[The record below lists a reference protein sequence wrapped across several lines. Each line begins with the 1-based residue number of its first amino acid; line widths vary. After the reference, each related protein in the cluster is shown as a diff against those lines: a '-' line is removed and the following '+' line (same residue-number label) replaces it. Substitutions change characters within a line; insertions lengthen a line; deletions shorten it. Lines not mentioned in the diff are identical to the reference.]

1 MKTTTNTEKN
11 LIVDICIYLV
21 MPCVV
26 FIGIIGNVLSI
37 LVFARREMIKF
48 RVFIFAI
55 VLAVSNIF
63 LLTTS
68 VFNIIL
74 PDFYGEFLTDKSVFW
89 CHFHGY
95 FDLLL
100 TALSSYSVLCISVE
114 RWFSVCMPFKNARY
128 VNFKTVLL
136 TVISYRGASAP
147 AQNYTSVSTFVSLWL
162 PFTVNYTWEQ
172 RKCELLR
179 PTVYKVCGII
189 SIIVTHIVPFVFLV
203 ILDILIVHRLKTN
216 HYDTSMQHSVLPKN
230 NRTATNS
237 STRKRIKR
245 QGNVDRN
252 ITFML
257 ITVGVTF
264 MVMTFP
270 YPIYWLYVQI
280 RQTTMS
286 NKTVFILTQTF
297 RYLNCCC
304 HFFIYSAASSLFCR
318 ELRKMFRCIKHRDR
332 KLNNDQR
339 TKPFNTMNKRDILPE
354 HKNLL

>member
-147 AQNYTSVSTFVSLWL
+147 AQKFS
-162 PFTVNYTWEQ
+162 
-172 RKCELLR
+172 
-179 PTVYKVCGII
+179 
-189 SIIVTHIVPFVFLV
+189 
-203 ILDILIVHRLKTN
+203 
-216 HYDTSMQHSVLPKN
+216 
-230 NRTATNS
+230 
-237 STRKRIKR
+237 
-245 QGNVDRN
+245 
-252 ITFML
+252 
-257 ITVGVTF
+257 
-264 MVMTFP
+264 
-270 YPIYWLYVQI
+270 
-280 RQTTMS
+280 
-286 NKTVFILTQTF
+286 
-297 RYLNCCC
+297 
-304 HFFIYSAASSLFCR
+304 
-318 ELRKMFRCIKHRDR
+318 
-332 KLNNDQR
+332 
-339 TKPFNTMNKRDILPE
+339 
-354 HKNLL
+354 

>member
-74 PDFYGEFLTDKSVFW
+74 PDFYGDFLTDKSVFW
-89 CHFHGY
+89 C
-95 FDLLL
+95 
-100 TALSSYSVLCISVE
+100 
-114 RWFSVCMPFKNARY
+114 
-128 VNFKTVLL
+128 
-136 TVISYRGASAP
+136 
-147 AQNYTSVSTFVSLWL
+147 YTSVSTFVSLWL

-245 QGNVDRN
+245 QGNADRN

-270 YPIYWLYVQI
+270 
-280 RQTTMS
+280 
-286 NKTVFILTQTF
+286 
-297 RYLNCCC
+297 
-304 HFFIYSAASSLFCR
+304 
-318 ELRKMFRCIKHRDR
+318 
-332 KLNNDQR
+332 
-339 TKPFNTMNKRDILPE
+339 
-354 HKNLL
+354 